1 MMDAKLAAA
10 SPNLDLKI
18 PIKQGGKSDK
28 GPVGD
33 GKNAFRNALDER
45 VSARDNPPGRIAIKT
60 ATERLQDQKALR
72 EVTGTVGMT
81 ETAPAPATSAAKPIV
96 VLSQSARLAA
106 ANEVKPK
113 AEGQPDGDMV
123 IPEKN
128 SKSAHGPEKTAKAEA
143 RQERQDE
150 DDTDSET
157 LPSGKSLPEGRI
169 VAEAARHHGK
179 IKHEAGETDADDS
192 GNAAHAPD
200 TPVKDALV
208 LLKQHEENGSSAAA
222 MGSAHGQPSAEDSQA
237 GEESHS
243 QGRGAVYRVARA
255 DGRGQTVE
263 IEHSLGRD
271 AGEKAGL
278 GKPDVNNVVVVEQR
292 RFLAPAADNA
302 QSIAANIAGDSEWA
316 RALQPDQA
324 LANAAS
330 QAGNGKVVNTL
341 KIQLHPIELGL
352 VTATLRLV
360 GDELSVELKVDTGI
374 AYRSL
379 KEDQA
384 RIVEALK
391 AHGFAVDQV
400 NLSFGADRSDAQT
413 SNSQNGQAQG
423 FTQQQQQQ
431 ARDGGQ
437 NAPASRERPQY
448 ERQRNGNGTAS
459 GDDLRVEAG
468 GTGGPGAARPGHIY
482 L

>member
-10 SPNLDLKI
+10 SPSLDLKI
-18 PIKQGGKSDK
+18 PIKQGGKSEK

-33 GKNAFRNALDER
+33 GKSAFRNALDER

-60 ATERLQDQKALR
+60 ATERLQDQKALQ
-72 EVTGTVGMT
+72 EATGTVGMAEKT
-81 ETAPAPATSAAKPIV
+81 PASPPAPVSAKPV
-96 VLSQSARLAA
+96 VVVSQSARMSAGHDIRPSVA
-106 ANEVKPK
+106 
-113 AEGQPDGDMV
+113 GQPEGDTV

-128 SKSAHGPEKTAKAEA
+128 VKSAHGPEKSARAEA
-143 RQERQDE
+143 RQERQEANETD
-150 DDTDSET
+150 DDT
-157 LPSGKSLPEGRI
+157 LPNGKPLPEGRI

-179 IKHEAGETDADDS
+179 TKHEAGETEAADTGDAAD
-192 GNAAHAPD
+192 A
-200 TPVKDALV
+200 PVKDALV
-208 LLKQHEENGSSAAA
+208 LLKQHEDNGRSVAAQNA
-222 MGSAHGQPSAEDSQA
+222 THGEPSGQDMSPA
-237 GEESHS
+237 GEP
-243 QGRGAVYRVARA
+243 QAPGRPSVYRIARA
-255 DGRGQTVE
+255 DGRGQMVE
-263 IEHSLGRD
+263 IEHPLGKN
-271 AGEKAGL
+271 AGENAGL
-278 GKPDVNNVVVVEQR
+278 GRPDVNNVVVVDQR
-292 RFLAPAADNA
+292 RFLAPAADNV
-302 QSIAANIAGDSEWA
+302 QSIAATLAGDTEWA

-360 GDELSVELKVDTGI
+360 GDELSVELKVDTGV

-400 NLSFGADRSDAQT
+400 NLSFGAERSDAQS
-413 SNSQNGQAQG
+413 SNSQNGQAPG

-448 ERQRNGNGTAS
+448 ERQRNDNGTAS

-468 GTGGPGAARPGHIY
+468 GAGGSGAVRPGHIY